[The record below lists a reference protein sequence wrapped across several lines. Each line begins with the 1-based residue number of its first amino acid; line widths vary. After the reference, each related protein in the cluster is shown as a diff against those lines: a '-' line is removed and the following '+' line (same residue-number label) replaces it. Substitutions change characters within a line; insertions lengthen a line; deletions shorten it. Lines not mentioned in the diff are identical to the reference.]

1 MTQLGIQIIPTMP
14 ISEVIEIGVMAEALG
29 YDFCLLADEGF
40 MPDVYVALG
49 AIAQR
54 TQRIQLGPVTNGYT
68 RHPAVTANA
77 VATLDDLTGGRSLV
91 MLVAGGSMVLNPM
104 GIVREAP
111 LTVMRETITILR
123 QLWRGEEVTWQGRR
137 FSLQHAQLA
146 GHRAH
151 NTPIWLGVR
160 GEKMLELAGHEADG
174 VVLGT
179 ISDLGPALAIFEQ
192 AEAARPVRC
201 RRIYMDRIA
210 YTPEL
215 LTEAEALYA
224 YVLLDLP
231 PRILEGLGIA
241 AAEINHIRSAMATGG
256 PQAAAALVRPE
267 ILQRSQIAGTPDVCR
282 ATLAAL
288 IATHTLDAV
297 VMNITTGG
305 IEANRRLL
313 QDIYA
318 IVHG

>member
-14 ISEVIEIGVMAEALG
+14 IGEVIEIGVMAEVLG

-54 TQRIQLGPVTNGYT
+54 TQRIRLGPVTNGYT

-104 GIVREAP
+104 GIPRDAP
-111 LTVMRETITILR
+111 LTVMRETISILR

-137 FSLQHAQLA
+137 FSLQHAQLSS
-146 GHRAH
+146 GRHDDI
-151 NTPIWLGVR
+151 PIWLGVR
-160 GEKMLELAGHEADG
+160 GEKMLALAGQEADG
-174 VVLGT
+174 VVLVAK
-179 ISDLGPALAIFEQ
+179 SDLAPALAILGQ
-192 AEAARPVRC
+192 AEGGRRMRC

-224 YVLLDLP
+224 YVLMDSPL
-231 PRILEGLGIA
+231 RILEGLGISA
-241 AAEINHIRSAMATGG
+241 TEIDAIRTAMATGG
-256 PQAAAALVRPE
+256 PPAAAALVRAE
-267 ILQRSQIAGTPDVCR
+267 MVQRFQIAGTPDACQ

-288 IATHTLDAV
+288 IATYTLDAV